1 MEQFLKRTWAEIDL
15 NKIEKNYDICRSM
28 LRDGV
33 KMMGVIKADGYGH
46 GAVAYSR
53 LYTA

>member
-15 NKIEKNYDICRSM
+15 DAIAKNYDVCRSM

-46 GAVAYSR
+46 GALAYAR
-53 LYTA
+53 IF